1 MKETGNGKCL
11 YCGKSFRGRT
21 DKKFCCVQCKNNYHN
36 GLTREER
43 FIKHRTL
50 NSLNCNYRILSELLL
65 SDKKTAEISD
75 LCALG
80 YSPEI
85 VTGYRKDSK
94 GHREMR
100 CFDIKYCQSETR
112 IFKLERQVLIRRK

>member
-1 MKETGNGKCL
+1 MKDIINGVCPE
-11 YCGKSFRGRT
+11 CGRSFRGRS
-21 DKKFCCVQCKNNYHN
+21 DKKFCSIQCKNNHHN
-36 GLTREER
+36 RLASAER

-50 NSLNCNYRILSELLL
+50 SSLDSNYRILREMLL

-112 IFKLERQVLIRRK
+112 IFNLERQETFRRK